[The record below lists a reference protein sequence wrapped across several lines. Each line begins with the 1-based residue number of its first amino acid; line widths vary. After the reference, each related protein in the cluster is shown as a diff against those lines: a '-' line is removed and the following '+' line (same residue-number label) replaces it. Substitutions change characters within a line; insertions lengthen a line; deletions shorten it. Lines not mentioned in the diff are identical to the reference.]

1 MCRCSVG
8 CEYGTIIRLEDY
20 GEVRFGTLKDYGEV
34 RFWTLKDY
42 GEVWFGLGH

>member
-20 GEVRFGTLKDYGEV
+20 GGVRFGTLKFRLTG
-34 RFWTLKDY
+34 
-42 GEVWFGLGH
+42 GGGGGGGCSQQ